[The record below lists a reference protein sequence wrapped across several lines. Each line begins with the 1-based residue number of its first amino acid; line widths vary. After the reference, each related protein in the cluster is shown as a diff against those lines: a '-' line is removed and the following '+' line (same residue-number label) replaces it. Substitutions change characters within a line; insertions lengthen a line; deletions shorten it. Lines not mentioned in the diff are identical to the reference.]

1 MAQVNI
7 AIAGRNHVLACR
19 DGDEPRLAE
28 LAADL
33 TSKAAGLTAALG
45 AMGET
50 RLLVMT
56 ALLVADELHELR
68 AGRAPATTF
77 DPVPAPG
84 AGFDPGFDPM
94 LDRAGL
100 RLAELV
106 DRAERLVERLGA

>member
-33 TSKAAGLTAALG
+33 TNKAAGLTAALG

-68 AGRAPATTF
+68 AGRTPAATF

-84 AGFDPGFDPM
+84 PVFDKS
-94 LDRAGL
+94 GL

-106 DRAERLVERLGA
+106 DRAERLVERLGV